1 MMAMSNTPPLVGL
14 AGAIAATDW
23 PDPAPARA
31 ALDAMLSSPAAPA
44 PPTVDVEH
52 LEATVAAVSD
62 AQKRRRDAE
71 IVKRREREAARR
83 AARARTRTTPHIHI
97 PDLSTEP
104 AHDEPEMEF

>member
-1 MMAMSNTPPLVGL
+1 MAMSKTSPLVGL

-31 ALDAMLSSPAAPA
+31 ALDAMLSAPAAPA
-44 PPTVDVEH
+44 PPHVDVGH
-52 LEATVAAVSD
+52 LEDTVAAVSD
-62 AQKRRRDAE
+62 ARKRRRAAE

-83 AARARTRTTPHIHI
+83 AARVRTRTTPHISI

-104 AHDEPEMEF
+104 ARDEPEMEF